1 MFEILVKKKGDT
13 VKILDA
19 SSLQDAMEQRAK
31 HYDKLRDQFTSLKR
45 AFQEMIDLDDFEGK
59 GAEAI
64 KGFYQGQIEV
74 VEAWQRLFDRQIAF
88 FEGVSGKLE
97 DKDLGSNSRVETAFL
112 EEDLVQ
118 KERQADEMIT
128 EQRRAL
134 ENIFRDIDD
143 LVPLHPFSRSQFD
156 DLMMDAS
163 KKRTKTIEAVEEV
176 DQELK
181 DEYMS
186 SEGEE
191 AYAIQL
197 FSALL
202 GATKQGSS
210 ISPIQFDAEAYHQS
224 DIYKLKGEA
233 EEATIS
239 YLTYKQQEQEA
250 REIAERPAVEKVW
263 DGVKTFV
270 GEFTGYYDYKRAVE
284 GVDPVTGEKMSTA
297 QRIAAGG
304 MALAG
309 FIPIVGWAGRAVKGG
324 KGIYSAA
331 KGINAAEN
339 AMSTYKS
346 VQAFSTLEKTEMGIY
361 GLLSANGLSEYT
373 TGKDMFGNELTAE
386 QRQASLT
393 QSIFAGLPFVP
404 GMAKEAGKLGQQAL
418 NSTVQIGKQGADVSR
433 AFMDDLGRSLN
444 TGPNVAFAGGVG
456 DVGSYLRAE
465 SRADGVGKV
474 SGDKESYLSMLS
486 GRGSG
491 VKDAVNGEQDDYF
504 IGTLKGQ
511 EIHLKGVKLEEII
524 YTKRSPEET
533 AKLRKEFNSTVRKK
547 FLKEFAADP
556 IRVEYLKEAGLVA
569 VDIARMQDGLNPKG
583 WQVHHNLPLDDGG
596 TNDFA
601 NLVLINNDP
610 YHKAVTN
617 EQNTLTRGLAPKQ
630 SITINWPMF
639 KDEIY
644 PPKPFEGGKE

>member
-1 MFEILVKKKGDT
+1 M
-13 VKILDA
+13 KILDA
-19 SSLQDAMEQRAK
+19 SSLQDTMEQRAK
-31 HYDKLRDQFTSLKR
+31 HYDKLRDQFTALRK
-45 AFQEMIDLDDFEGK
+45 AFQEIIDLDDFEGR

-64 KGFYQGQIEV
+64 KAFYQGQIEV

-88 FEGVSGKLE
+88 FESVGGKLS
-97 DKDLGSNSRVETAFL
+97 DKDLDGNTRVETAFL

-143 LVPLHPFSRSQFD
+143 LVSLDAFSRDKFD

-163 KKRTKTIEAVEEV
+163 KKRTKTIEAVEDT

-181 DEYMS
+181 EEYLT

-210 ISPIQFDAEAYHQS
+210 ISPIHFDADAYQAS

-233 EEATIS
+233 EAATLS
-239 YLTYKQQEQEA
+239 YITYKKEEQQA
-250 REIAERPAVEKVW
+250 REIAEQPTSEKVW
-263 DGVKTFV
+263 GGIKSFV

-297 QRIAAGG
+297 QRLAAGG

-309 FIPIVGWAGRAVKGG
+309 FIPVVGWAGRAVKGG
-324 KGIYSAA
+324 KGIYSAT
-331 KGINAAEN
+331 KGISAAEN
-339 AMSTYKS
+339 AMSTYKN
-346 VQAFSTLEKTEMGIY
+346 VKAFSTLEKTEMGIY
-361 GLLSANGLSEYT
+361 GLLSANGLSEYV
-373 TGKDMFGNELTAE
+373 TGKDMFGNELTDQ

-404 GMAKEAGKLGQQAL
+404 GMAKEANRLGQQAL

-444 TGPNVAFAGGVG
+444 TSPNAAFAGGVG
-456 DVGSYLRAE
+456 NMSSYLKAE
-465 SRADGVGKV
+465 SRADVGKV
-474 SGDKESYLSMLS
+474 SGDKEEYLSMLS
-486 GRGSG
+486 GRASG
-491 VKDAVNGEQDDYF
+491 VVDKGTDNYRQIDFTRGFDVDPKYSTYEQRVKTTPVNKGEWSNERAESLF
-504 IGTLKGQ
+504 ISDKTGEIKKYLDEAGVDGVEYKNGMPDFSPFSKG
-511 EIHLKGVKLEEII
+511 EIKLENMTNDRKSNFSTADEELAKKWSTPEQKWTAEDIADWREDNKYTWHELNDLETIQLVPSKINSVFKHLGGVGEYNIKVKLGE
-524 YTKRSPEET
+524 
-533 AKLRKEFNSTVRKK
+533 
-547 FLKEFAADP
+547 
-556 IRVEYLKEAGLVA
+556 
-569 VDIARMQDGLNPKG
+569 
-583 WQVHHNLPLDDGG
+583 
-596 TNDFA
+596 
-601 NLVLINNDP
+601 
-610 YHKAVTN
+610 
-617 EQNTLTRGLAPKQ
+617 
-630 SITINWPMF
+630 
-639 KDEIY
+639 
-644 PPKPFEGGKE
+644 

>member
-1 MFEILVKKKGDT
+1 M
-13 VKILDA
+13 KILDA
-19 SSLQDAMEQRAK
+19 SSLQDTMEQRAK
-31 HYDKLRDQFTSLKR
+31 HYDKLRDQFTALRK
-45 AFQEMIDLDDFEGK
+45 AFQEIIDLDDFEGR

-64 KGFYQGQIEV
+64 KAFYQGQIEV

-88 FEGVSGKLE
+88 FESVGGKLS
-97 DKDLGSNSRVETAFL
+97 DKDLDGNTRVETAFL

-143 LVPLHPFSRSQFD
+143 LVSLDAFSRDKFD

-163 KKRTKTIEAVEEV
+163 KKRTKTIEAVEDT

-181 DEYMS
+181 EEYLT

-210 ISPIQFDAEAYHQS
+210 ISPIHFDADAYQAS

-233 EEATIS
+233 EAATLS
-239 YLTYKQQEQEA
+239 YITYKKEEQQA
-250 REIAERPAVEKVW
+250 REIAEQPTSEKVW
-263 DGVKTFV
+263 GGIKSFV

-297 QRIAAGG
+297 QRLAAGG

-309 FIPIVGWAGRAVKGG
+309 FIPVVGWAGRAVKGG

-331 KGINAAEN
+331 KGISAAEN
-339 AMSTYKS
+339 AMSTYKN
-346 VQAFSTLEKTEMGIY
+346 VKAFSTLEKTEMGIY
-361 GLLSANGLSEYT
+361 GLLSANGLSEYV
-373 TGKDMFGNELTAE
+373 TGKDMFGNELTDQ

-404 GMAKEAGKLGQQAL
+404 GMAKEANRLGQQAL
-418 NSTVQIGKQGADVSR
+418 SSTVQIGKQGADVSR

-444 TGPNVAFAGGVG
+444 TSPNAAFAGGVG
-456 DVGSYLRAE
+456 NMNSYLKAE
-465 SRADGVGKV
+465 SRADVGKV
-474 SGDKESYLSMLS
+474 SGDKREYLSMLS
-486 GRGSG
+486 GRGA
-491 VKDAVNGEQDDYF
+491 VKETGQSTQEEVKKKMLPSEGD
-504 IGTLKGQ
+504 IGTYKDLNDAGQ
-511 EIHLKGVKLEEII
+511 VGDDITPHHMPSKEYLVK
-524 YTKRSPEET
+524 
-533 AKLRKEFNSTVRKK
+533 KLGWDRKEAKNDGMSINVEQPKTGGRHRKTQTYGRNMSNDA
-547 FLKEFAADP
+547 KEFYYSLEPRSAIAF
-556 IRVEYLKEAGLVA
+556 
-569 VDIARMQDGLNPKG
+569 DINDLRNIYKNDGLYKEMLP
-583 WQVHHNLPLDDGG
+583 NLRRYVQEAKEDYYK
-596 TNDFA
+596 NY
-601 NLVLINNDP
+601 LI
-610 YHKAVTN
+610 K
-617 EQNTLTRGLAPKQ
+617 
-630 SITINWPMF
+630 
-639 KDEIY
+639 
-644 PPKPFEGGKE
+644 KE

>member
-1 MFEILVKKKGDT
+1 
-13 VKILDA
+13 
-19 SSLQDAMEQRAK
+19 
-31 HYDKLRDQFTSLKR
+31 
-45 AFQEMIDLDDFEGK
+45 
-59 GAEAI
+59 
-64 KGFYQGQIEV
+64 
-74 VEAWQRLFDRQIAF
+74 
-88 FEGVSGKLE
+88 
-97 DKDLGSNSRVETAFL
+97 
-112 EEDLVQ
+112 
-118 KERQADEMIT
+118 
-128 EQRRAL
+128 
-134 ENIFRDIDD
+134 
-143 LVPLHPFSRSQFD
+143 
-156 DLMMDAS
+156 
-163 KKRTKTIEAVEEV
+163 
-176 DQELK
+176 
-181 DEYMS
+181 
-186 SEGEE
+186 
-191 AYAIQL
+191 
-197 FSALL
+197 
-202 GATKQGSS
+202 
-210 ISPIQFDAEAYHQS
+210 
-224 DIYKLKGEA
+224 
-233 EEATIS
+233 
-239 YLTYKQQEQEA
+239 
-250 REIAERPAVEKVW
+250 
-263 DGVKTFV
+263 
-270 GEFTGYYDYKRAVE
+270 
-284 GVDPVTGEKMSTA
+284 
-297 QRIAAGG
+297 
-304 MALAG
+304 
-309 FIPIVGWAGRAVKGG
+309 
-324 KGIYSAA
+324 
-331 KGINAAEN
+331 
-339 AMSTYKS
+339 
-346 VQAFSTLEKTEMGIY
+346 
-361 GLLSANGLSEYT
+361 
-373 TGKDMFGNELTAE
+373 
-386 QRQASLT
+386 
-393 QSIFAGLPFVP
+393 
-404 GMAKEAGKLGQQAL
+404 
-418 NSTVQIGKQGADVSR
+418 
-433 AFMDDLGRSLN
+433 MDDLGRSLH

-456 DVGSYLRAE
+456 DVSSYLKAE

>member
-1 MFEILVKKKGDT
+1 M
-13 VKILDA
+13 KILDS
-19 SSLQDAMEQRAK
+19 SSLQDTMEQRAK
-31 HYDKLRDQFTSLKR
+31 HYDKLSDQFTALRK
-45 AFQEMIDLDDFEGK
+45 AFQEIIDLDDFEGK

-88 FEGVSGKLE
+88 FKGVGGKLD
-97 DKDLGSNSRVETAFL
+97 DKKLGGSTRVETSFL
-112 EEDLVQ
+112 EEDLAQ

-128 EQRRAL
+128 EQRSAL

-143 LVPLHPFSRSQFD
+143 LVSLNAFSRGKFD

-163 KKRTKTIEAVEEV
+163 KKRTKTIEAVEDT

-181 DEYMS
+181 EEYLT

-210 ISPIQFDAEAYHQS
+210 ISPIHFDADAYQAS

-233 EEATIS
+233 EAATLS
-239 YLTYKQQEQEA
+239 YLTYKKEEQEA
-250 REIAERPAVEKVW
+250 REIAEQPTSEKVW
-263 DGVKTFV
+263 GGIKSFV

-331 KGINAAEN
+331 KGISAAEQ
-339 AMSTYKS
+339 AMSTYKN

-361 GLLSANGLSEYT
+361 GLLSANGLSEYV
-373 TGKDMFGNELTAE
+373 TGKDMFGNELTDQ

-393 QSIFAGLPFVP
+393 QSIFAGLPFIP
-404 GMAKEAGKLGQQAL
+404 DMAKEANRLGQQAI

-433 AFMDDLGRSLN
+433 AFMDNLGRSLN
-444 TGPNVAFAGGVG
+444 TSPNAAFAGGVG
-456 DVGSYLRAE
+456 NMSSYLKAE
-465 SRADGVGKV
+465 SRADVGKV
-474 SGDKESYLSMLS
+474 SGDKEEYLSMLS
-486 GRGSG
+486 GRGDSVDFNNIKYKEGYYVEHLTGEIKKCTDRGGVSG
-491 VKDAVNGEQDDYF
+491 GHNYDEFKRYFNDNGKYKVEEIGKYQHPNINGVYDLEYRLMVEKKDY
-504 IGTLKGQ
+504 KGQ
-511 EIHLKGVKLEEII
+511 GTGEFKKIPKDEKEPFRKTIYDPGLISSDEI
-524 YTKRSPEET
+524 
-533 AKLRKEFNSTVRKK
+533 VR
-547 FLKEFAADP
+547 LG
-556 IRVEYLKEAGLVA
+556 KEAMEDGINSLRIKDLNQANVQKVQGISSNGL
-569 VDIARMQDGLNPKG
+569 K
-583 WQVHHNLPLDDGG
+583 
-596 TNDFA
+596 
-601 NLVLINNDP
+601 
-610 YHKAVTN
+610 
-617 EQNTLTRGLAPKQ
+617 
-630 SITINWPMF
+630 
-639 KDEIY
+639 
-644 PPKPFEGGKE
+644 FEGFLNKETGEITNFYPVVEFGEK

>member
-1 MFEILVKKKGDT
+1 M
-13 VKILDA
+13 KILDA

-88 FEGVSGKLE
+88 FEGVRGKLE

-250 REIAERPAVEKVW
+250 REIAERPVVEKVW

-404 GMAKEAGKLGQQAL
+404 GMVKEAGKLGQQAL

-433 AFMDDLGRSLN
+433 AFMDDLGRSLH

-456 DVGSYLRAE
+456 DVNSYLKAE